1 MCDIN
6 NTWQQQTS
14 SSQFGILN
22 FSGISRED
30 VTTGDCTIGHSG
42 VNTVKI
48 VLKCLFIVTANL
60 EDSKLGEKQF
70 I

>member
-30 VTTGDCTIGHSG
+30 VTTGDSTIGHSG
-42 VNTVKI
+42 GNTVKI

>member
-22 FSGISRED
+22 YGGISLGD
-30 VTTGDCTIGHSG
+30 VTTRDCTIGHSG
-42 VNTVKI
+42 ENTVKI

-60 EDSKLGEKQF
+60 EDSKLVEKQY